1 MKAWFSHG
9 YDPTVYQSLLDA
21 LTTALN
27 LQARFSLAK
36 NANLKNISSFT
47 NSPQS
52 ILGEAENV
60 SMSSIVINV
69 KDLFE
74 RENSVGDSFHDL

>member
-1 MKAWFSHG
+1 MQTH
-9 YDPTVYQSLLDA
+9 SLPVA
-21 LTTALN
+21 FGRTNHCTRF
-27 LQARFSLAK
+27 LQGRFSLAK
-36 NANLKNISSFT
+36 NANLKNISSFSD
-47 NSPQS
+47 SPQS
-52 ILGEAENV
+52 ILGEPENV

>member
-1 MKAWFSHG
+1 MKARFRHG
-9 YDPTVYQSLLDA
+9 CKPTVYQSLLDA
-21 LTTALN
+21 LTTALS

-36 NANLKNISSFT
+36 KANLKNISSFSD
-47 NSPQS
+47 SPQS
-52 ILGEAENV
+52 ILGEPENV